1 LYLGIRGGK
10 VLKLQEG
17 EYNLVD
23 SYWCTKQDDLGYPQL
38 LKTTNKKGFKINVEN
53 LFENYNTDIKIE
65 TRLDNKDFEELAT
78 LINTKGYVVTKIKKK
93 KWTTLQ
99 LKFSS
104 TIPFGIYE
112 ATLESYIGS
121 YVKRS

>member
-1 LYLGIRGGK
+1 M
-10 VLKLQEG
+10 
-17 EYNLVD
+17 
-23 SYWCTKQDDLGYPQL
+23 
-38 LKTTNKKGFKINVEN
+38 LKTTNKKGFKINVVN
-53 LFENYNTDIKIE
+53 LFEDYNTDLKIE
-65 TRLDNKDFEELAT
+65 TKLDNKEFEELGT
-78 LINTKGYVVTKIKKK
+78 LINTKGFVVTKIKKK
-93 KWTTLQ
+93 KWTTIQ